1 MGIHFGV
8 DYYPERLAESA
19 LGDGRAADEG
29 NGRTGRAH
37 GRIFV
42 V

>member
-8 DYYPERLAESA
+8 DYYPEHWPRAR